1 VTFKLLGK
9 AFVVLTLV
17 AIFLFLG
24 LWQLDAANKLQAAKK
39 VTPDTTIY
47 QLSDLASPAMAL
59 DSRSVGKK
67 VSLRGNYILT
77 FRAPN
82 QIDKQGVTSDWEV
95 ALMQVDQSS
104 AVLVLRG
111 YWKDR
116 LTSPGVAMSSDGVS
130 TGVDLQAIVQP
141 RQFEDVSTNSPG
153 VISRV
158 DSSVIVAETDLDLF
172 DGFLLATGEQVS
184 EGVIDRDRITLAPV
198 ESKAT
203 GYYWQHISY
212 VIIWWLMAAIVIYL
226 PFYRKRQESDT
237 LSV

>member
-1 VTFKLLGK
+1 MTFKLFGK
-9 AFVVLTLV
+9 TVVVLTLV
-17 AIFLFLG
+17 AIFIFLG

-39 VTPDTTIY
+39 VAPDTTIY
-47 QLSDLASPAMAL
+47 QLADLASPAMAL

-67 VSLRGNYILT
+67 VSLRGNYIMT

-82 QIDKQGVTSDWEV
+82 QIDQQGVTSEWEV

-116 LTSPGVAMSSDGVS
+116 LTEPSVAMAS
-130 TGVDLQAIVQP
+130 GVDLQAVLQP

-158 DSSVIVAETDLDLF
+158 DSSVIVAQIDLDLY

-198 ESKAT
+198 KSKAT

-237 LSV
+237 LSA

>member
-1 VTFKLLGK
+1 MTFKLLGK

-39 VTPDTTIY
+39 VAPDTNIY

-77 FRAPN
+77 FRAPD

-116 LTSPGVAMSSDGVS
+116 FTTPGVAMS

-212 VIIWWLMAAIVIYL
+212 VIIWWLMAAIVIFL

>member
-9 AFVVLTLV
+9 SLVVLTLV
-17 AIFLFLG
+17 AVFGFLG
-24 LWQLDAANKLQAAKK
+24 LWQLDAANNLQAAKK
-39 VTPDTTIY
+39 AVPDPKVY
-47 QLSDLASPAMAL
+47 QLSELASPATSL

-77 FRAPN
+77 FRAPD
-82 QIDKQGVTSDWEV
+82 QIDAQGLVSDWEV

-104 AVLVLRG
+104 AIFVLRG

-116 LTSPGVAMSSDGVS
+116 LTEPTVAMS
-130 TGVDLQAIVQP
+130 TGVDLQAVVQP
-141 RQFEDVSTNSPG
+141 RQFEDRTRNSPG
-153 VISRV
+153 VISRI
-158 DSSVIVAETDLDLF
+158 DSSVIVALTDLDLY

-184 EGVIDRDRITLAPV
+184 DGVINRERITPA
-198 ESKAT
+198 EIKSKAT

-212 VIIWWLMAAIVIYL
+212 VIIWWLMAVIVIYL

-237 LSV
+237 LSA

>member
-1 VTFKLLGK
+1 MTIKLFGK
-9 AFVVLTLV
+9 ALVVLTLV
-17 AIFLFLG
+17 AIFGFLG
-24 LWQLDAANKLQAAKK
+24 LWQLDAANKLEEAKK
-39 VTPDTTIY
+39 VAPDPSVY
-47 QLSDLASPAMAL
+47 QLSDLASPATAL

-82 QIDKQGVTSDWEV
+82 QSDKQELVSDWEV

-104 AVLVLRG
+104 AILVLRG

-116 LTSPGVAMSSDGVS
+116 LTTPGVAMSSDGVS
-130 TGVDLQAIVQP
+130 TGVDLQAVVQP

-153 VISRV
+153 VISRL
-158 DSSVIVAETDLDLF
+158 DSSVIVALTDLDLY
-172 DGFLLATGEQVS
+172 DGFLLATSEQVR
-184 EGVIDRDRITLAPV
+184 EGVINRDRITLAPV

-237 LSV
+237 LSA

>member
-1 VTFKLLGK
+1 MTFKLLGK

-39 VTPDTTIY
+39 VAPDTNIY

-116 LTSPGVAMSSDGVS
+116 LTSPGVAMS
-130 TGVDLQAIVQP
+130 TGIDLQAIVQP

-158 DSSVIVAETDLDLF
+158 DSSVIVAETDLDLY

-212 VIIWWLMAAIVIYL
+212 VIIWWLMAAIVIFL